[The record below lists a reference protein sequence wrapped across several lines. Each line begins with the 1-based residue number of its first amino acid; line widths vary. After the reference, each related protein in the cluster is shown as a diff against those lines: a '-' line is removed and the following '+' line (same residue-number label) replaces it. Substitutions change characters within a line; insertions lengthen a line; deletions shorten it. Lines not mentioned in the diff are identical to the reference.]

1 MGVHDFVVNNP
12 VLVTLTVL
20 MVGFVFAVYLF
31 LRRTLL
37 SFREGVE
44 RGRRR

>member
-1 MGVHDFVVNNP
+1 MNVVDFVVTHP

-31 LRRTLL
+31 LRRTLT
-37 SFREGVE
+37 SFQEGM
-44 RGRRR
+44 RQGRR